1 MRALDRRELLYFAIA
16 LAIPALFFSGLP
28 WNPAVA
34 SKQYIDVFFGADA
47 SRVFANLTNSDE
59 VTHYRDKVHP
69 YFSLLGVTIAR
80 SGKLLG
86 TEGGEFLV
94 YRTVF
99 GTAGVFLFWLFI
111 YRCTSALTA
120 FASVAVLLST
130 MTVRVFGILP
140 ETHLLGFATLMLG
153 LNLARIGGNPA
164 ATFIVTLSGTITN
177 AALGVLY
184 LLQRATTLDWRK
196 TIFTMVIAVLLLS
209 SLQKIL
215 YPTSVHFFDILA
227 LREEQRYVNITWRN
241 LPFRAFDF
249 VYSGFVLP
257 LPEAIEGK
265 ITTQML
271 WTRFVQNYDVG
282 YDNRHTL
289 TILAAMVAITAYLA
303 VALFCFIKS
312 VNRRDV
318 GALVAGFITLQ
329 FLLHLAYGYQP
340 FLYSYNFLP
349 FLIIFVALY
358 LPGQKVRPVLLA
370 LLAIC
375 LLEANFLEWDRFQRM
390 FMLDAPPSGT

>member
-1 MRALDRRELLYFAIA
+1 MRALDRRELLSFAIA
-16 LAIPALFFSGLP
+16 LAIPALFYSGLP
-28 WNPAVA
+28 WNPVLA
-34 SKQYIDVFFGADA
+34 SRQYLDVFFGADV

-86 TEGGEFLV
+86 MEGGEFLV

-99 GTAGVFLFWLFI
+99 GTAGVLLFWLCI
-111 YRCTSALTA
+111 YRCTCALSA
-120 FASVAVLLST
+120 FASVALLLST
-130 MTVRVFGILP
+130 MTVRVFSILP

-153 LNLARIGGNPA
+153 LNLSRIGGNPA
-164 ATFIVTLSGTITN
+164 AAFIATLSGTVTN

-184 LLQRATTLDWRK
+184 LLQRAATLDWRR
-196 TIFTMVIAVLLLS
+196 TIFTSVIAVLLLS

-227 LREEQRYVNITWRN
+227 LREEQRYINTSLRD
-241 LPFRAFDF
+241 LPFRAFDC

-257 LPEAIEGK
+257 LPETIEGK
-265 ITTQML
+265 IWTKML
-271 WTRFVQNYDVG
+271 WARFAQSYDVG

-303 VALFCFIKS
+303 VALFRFVKS
-312 VNRRDV
+312 VNLHDV
-318 GALVAGFITLQ
+318 GALVAGFIILQ
-329 FLLHLAYGYQP
+329 FLLHMAYGHQP

-358 LPGQKVRPVLLA
+358 LPGQTVRPVLLA
-370 LLAIC
+370 LLSIC
-375 LLEANFLEWDRFQRM
+375 LLEANFLEWERFQRM
-390 FMLDAPPSGT
+390 FMLDAPPSAI

>member
-1 MRALDRRELLYFAIA
+1 MGALNRRELLYFAIA
-16 LAIPALFFSGLP
+16 LAVPALFYSGLP
-28 WNPAVA
+28 WNPVVV
-34 SKQYIDVFFGADA
+34 SKQHIDVFFGADV

-69 YFSLLGVTIAR
+69 YFSLLGVTVAR

-86 TEGGEFLV
+86 TEGGEFLA

-99 GTAGVFLFWLFI
+99 GTAGVFLFWLFL

-120 FASVAVLLST
+120 FASVALLLST
-130 MTVRVFGILP
+130 MTVRVFSILP

-164 ATFIVTLSGTITN
+164 AAFIATLSGTVTN
-177 AALGVLY
+177 GALGVLY
-184 LLQRATTLDWRK
+184 LLQRAATLDWRK
-196 TIFTMVIAVLLLS
+196 TIFTIVVAVLLLS

-227 LREEQRYVNITWRN
+227 LREEQRYVNTSLLS

-257 LPEAIEGK
+257 LPETIEGK
-265 ITTQML
+265 IMTRTL
-271 WTRFVQNYDVG
+271 WASFAQNYDVG

-289 TILAAMVAITAYLA
+289 TILAAMVTITAYLA
-303 VALFCFIKS
+303 VALFRFIKS
-312 VNRRDV
+312 FNPRDA
-318 GALVAGFITLQ
+318 GALVAGFIILQ
-329 FLLHLAYGYQP
+329 FLLHMAYGYQP

-358 LPGQKVRPVLLA
+358 LPGRKVRPVLLA

>member
-16 LAIPALFFSGLP
+16 LAIPALFYSGLP
-28 WNPAVA
+28 WNPVVA
-34 SKQYIDVFFGADA
+34 SRQYIDVFFGADV

-120 FASVAVLLST
+120 FASVALLLST
-130 MTVRVFGILP
+130 MTVRVFSILP

-164 ATFIVTLSGTITN
+164 AAFIVTLSGTITN
-177 AALGVLY
+177 GALGALY
-184 LLQRATTLDWRK
+184 LLQRARTLDWRK
-196 TIFTMVIAVLLLS
+196 TILTIVIAVLLLS

-227 LREEQRYVNITWRN
+227 LREEQRYVNTSLRN

-257 LPEAIEGK
+257 LPETIEGK
-265 ITTQML
+265 IMTKVL
-271 WTRFVQNYDVG
+271 WADFAQNYDVG

-289 TILAAMVAITAYLA
+289 TILAALVAITAYLA
-303 VALFCFIKS
+303 IALFRFVKS
-312 VNRRDV
+312 ANLRDV
-318 GALVAGFITLQ
+318 GALVAGFIILQ
-329 FLLHLAYGYQP
+329 FLLHMAYGYQP

-390 FMLDAPPSGT
+390 LMLDAPPSGI